1 MPSCRV
7 SALASLTSTPHCHGT
22 VLTARSD
29 ILRAVILRTRIL
41 LLYLLE
47 LRDDPNVRVG
57 AQASDLYDD
66 FQDHCAVLLL
76 SGDSLSYSQ
85 IQQFMPHLL
94 TLWKFEDLLTL
105 NANTVTTRML
115 AET

>member
-1 MPSCRV
+1 MSCECI
-7 SALASLTSTPHCHGT
+7 ASLTSTLHCHCT

-29 ILRAVILRTRIL
+29 ILRAVIMRTKIL
-41 LLYLLE
+41 LLHLLE
-47 LRDDPNVRVG
+47 LRDDPNVQVG

-66 FQDHCAVLLL
+66 FQDQCADLLL

-85 IQQFMPHLL
+85 IQRFMPHLL

-105 NANTVTTRML
+105 NTNTVTTHML